1 MGIAEDLLNYIDV
14 NYADDVTAIHGGWVE
29 MLDLKGNS
37 FFFFQKDMYVFIS
50 ISLDLKILRI
60 NKGR

>member
-14 NYADDVTAIHGGWVE
+14 NYADGIRAIHGGWVE
-29 MLDLKGNS
+29 MLHLKGNS
-37 FFFFQKDMYVFIS
+37 FFFQKDMYVFIS
-50 ISLDLKILRI
+50 ISLDLKIHRM